1 MSQQLDNPFV
11 GCTDVS
17 KASGKQWMTKLTNL
31 VNGFI
36 TSISALNSPI
46 NNSSASSDVSLSI
59 GQKAY
64 VAANGATSIPLHI
77 ATASGQQYE
86 ITLMGQ
92 TGYNSSGAT
101 YGQLYPNNSSSPW
114 WQVNTVYGNG
124 SAAGSVNLYN
134 QGALLEMDKMSPV
147 FAKITVSTLTAYKQI
162 FSMFGNFGNV
172 FLTGLVNNLWV
183 TGNGATTPDTTTA
196 WTSLGTISLPYAW
209 TGTMTI
215 ERKF

>member
-36 TSISALNSPI
+36 NSPI
-46 NNSSASSDVSLSI
+46 DNSSASSDVSLSI

-64 VAANGATSIPLHI
+64 VTANGATSIPLHI

-86 ITLMGQ
+86 IAMNGSSTYGPGTNYATLEPNNTTYSSAFTSRYLLANGASAFAYAGATNAFDVGIPASPDSAIIRAWTTTAAKRTQSQSQGQ
-92 TGYNSSGAT
+92 TTDVGNIEGDINSIW
-101 YGQLYPNNSSSPW
+101 N
-114 WQVNTVYGNG
+114 
-124 SAAGSVNLYN
+124 
-134 QGALLEMDKMSPV
+134 
-147 FAKITVSTLTAYKQI
+147 
-162 FSMFGNFGNV
+162 
-172 FLTGLVNNLWV
+172 
-183 TGNGATTPDTTTA
+183 DTTTTWA
-196 WTSLGTISLPYAW
+196 SLGTLVVPIAW
-209 TGTMTI
+209 TGTVTI